1 MRRRLFGRFLLV
13 GCLLAGGFLAW
24 GQTSAHAADMKL
36 TAQLLWGT
44 DDAKSPNP
52 KHKAVDADL
61 KKKLKQL
68 PLKWTNYFEETRK
81 TFDVPQ
87 GEARRIILSDLCEL
101 EVKNLDG
108 SKVEVT
114 HFGRGKKVATR
125 TQALPKG
132 EMLVLGG
139 NAPDATAWLVV
150 LRQAD

>member
-1 MRRRLFGRFLLV
+1 MRD
-13 GCLLAGGFLAW
+13 AGATTHPARIFTGSALAW
-24 GQTSAHAADMKL
+24 PVSAADSNLKL
-36 TAQLLWGT
+36 EAQLVWGT
-44 DDAKSPNP
+44 NDKLSPDP
-52 KHKAVDADL
+52 KHKPVEPAV
-61 KKKLKQL
+61 KKKLSEL

-150 LRQAD
+150 LRQVQ

>member
-1 MRRRLFGRFLLV
+1 MRLFGRSFLIGSLLIIGV
-13 GCLLAGGFLAW
+13 LAGA
-24 GQTSAHAADMKL
+24 QTRLHAADMKL
-36 TAQLLWGT
+36 EAQLLWGT

-52 KHKAVDADL
+52 KHKPVEADL

-68 PLKWTNYFEETRK
+68 PLKWSNYFEETRK
-81 TFDVPQ
+81 TFTVPQ
-87 GEARRIILSDLCEL
+87 GDARRIILSDLCEI

-108 SKVEVT
+108 SKVDVIQ
-114 HFGRGKKVATR
+114 FGRGKKVFTR

-150 LRQAD
+150 LRQIE